1 MKSLILFSFLAIP
14 AFACDSL
21 LGSWKCT
28 YNNDTEYV
36 TISKQQSEFVIQDA
50 NFAFIVGKKG
60 TFQAGSYDAQCVN
73 NTLILKID
81 LDFGGNISRL
91 DNVFFKS
98 ESGIKFYASNLDTR
112 ESAVID
118 CTQVN

>member
-1 MKSLILFSFLAIP
+1 MKSLILLSFLAVP

-21 LGSWKCT
+21 VGSWQCT

-36 TISKQQSEFVIQDA
+36 TISKQDSDFVIQDT
-50 NFAFIVGKKG
+50 NFSFVARGKS

-73 NTLILKID
+73 DTLILKID

-98 ESGIKFYASNLDTR
+98 DSGLKFYASNLDTR
-112 ESAVID
+112 ESAVVD
-118 CTQVN
+118 CTQVK